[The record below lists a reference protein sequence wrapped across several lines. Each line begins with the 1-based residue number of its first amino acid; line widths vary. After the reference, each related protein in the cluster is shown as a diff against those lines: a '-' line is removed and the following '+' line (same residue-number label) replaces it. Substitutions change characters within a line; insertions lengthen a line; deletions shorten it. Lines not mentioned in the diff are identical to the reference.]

1 MAVRYN
7 VVPKKNPQNREAAP
21 RYYPVLKSTGRT
33 TQRDLANKGEKISTL
48 SAADLAAAMEVLL
61 ALIPQELLAGNI
73 VELRDFGT
81 FRLSISA
88 EGSDNAA
95 EATGSKIKNI
105 NVRFTPSK
113 EFKQAVSAAQFKKL

>member
-1 MAVRYN
+1 MAVRFT
-7 VVPKKNPQNREAAP
+7 VVPKKNPQNREAEP

-81 FRLSISA
+81 FRLSVTA
-88 EGSDNAA
+88 EGSDRADEVSGN
-95 EATGSKIKNI
+95 KIKNI

-113 EFKQAVSAAQFKKL
+113 EFKHAISAASFKKL